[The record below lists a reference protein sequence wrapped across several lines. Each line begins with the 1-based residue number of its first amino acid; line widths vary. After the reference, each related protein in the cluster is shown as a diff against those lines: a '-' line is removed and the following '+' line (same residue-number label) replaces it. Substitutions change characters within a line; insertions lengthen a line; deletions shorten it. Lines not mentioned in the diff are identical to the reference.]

1 MTNYEEIRVTQV
13 TEMKG
18 STPII
23 KYLAVVDGT
32 HRVYG
37 ETAADAYKNARIFL
51 EDGTNNVL

>member
-1 MTNYEEIRVTQV
+1 MTNYSEIQITQV

-32 HRVYG
+32 HKVYG
-37 ETAADAYKNARIFL
+37 ETAAQAYERARIFM
-51 EDGTNNVL
+51 EDGTNNIL

>member
-1 MTNYEEIRVTQV
+1 MMNCNEIQITQV

-32 HRVYG
+32 YKVYG
-37 ETAADAYKNARIFL
+37 ETAADAYERARIFM
-51 EDGTNNVL
+51 EDGTDNIL

>member
-1 MTNYEEIRVTQV
+1 MMNCNEIQITQV

-32 HRVYG
+32 HKVYG
-37 ETAADAYKNARIFL
+37 ESAADAYEKARVFM
-51 EDGTNNVL
+51 EDGTDNIL

>member
-1 MTNYEEIRVTQV
+1 MNCNEIQITQV

-32 HRVYG
+32 YKVYG
-37 ETAADAYKNARIFL
+37 ETAADAYERARIFM
-51 EDGTNNVL
+51 EDGTDNIL

>member
-1 MTNYEEIRVTQV
+1 MMNCNEVQITQV

-32 HRVYG
+32 YKVYG
-37 ETAADAYKNARIFL
+37 ETAADAYERARIFM
-51 EDGTNNVL
+51 EDGTDNIL